1 LSSVGWPRPDIPL
14 FIALNPVSTVTESP
28 LILSLETATGCGSV
42 ALTKGGIKNGKLLA
56 EAIAQPEITHSRR
69 LLGSVDWVMK
79 AAGVDWNDL
88 DGVAISL
95 GPGSF
100 TGLRIG
106 MAAAKGIV
114 FAAKVPLI
122 GVQTLDAI
130 ALSCPVIDRPLWCLL
145 DARKQEVYA
154 ACYQVDVQGLQGLP
168 VRCTPIEAIR
178 PEILAEKIQ
187 HPALIAGPGL
197 NEYYDLFARV
207 SGLRLIAPI
216 LSSPRAARVGFLA
229 AEQLMRGDIVDP
241 ATIVPLY
248 VRASEAEVNLQ
259 KKAR

>member
-1 LSSVGWPRPDIPL
+1 M
-14 FIALNPVSTVTESP
+14 AVSDSA

-42 ALTKGGIKNGKLLA
+42 ALTKGGVHNGKLLA
-56 EAIAQPEITHSRR
+56 EATAQPEITHSRR
-69 LLGSVDWVMK
+69 LLGSVDWVMQ
-79 AAGVDWNDL
+79 AADVDWSDL

-114 FAAKVPLI
+114 FAAKAPLI

-154 ACYQVDVQGLQGLP
+154 ACYQAGGNLLNGLP
-168 VRCTPIEAIR
+168 ERCGLIEAVR
-178 PEILAEKIQ
+178 PELLVEKIQ
-187 HPALIAGPGL
+187 QPALLAGPGL
-197 NEYYDLFARV
+197 LEYHDLFAQV
-207 SGLRLIAPI
+207 SGLQLIPPP
-216 LSSPRAARVGFLA
+216 LSSPSAKCSAARKPILA
-229 AEQLMRGDIVDP
+229 AEHLALGDIVDP
-241 ATIVPLY
+241 ATIAPMY

-259 KKAR
+259 KKAGR

>member
-1 LSSVGWPRPDIPL
+1 MANR
-14 FIALNPVSTVTESP
+14 P
-28 LILSLETATGCGSV
+28 LILSIETATGCGSV
-42 ALTKGGIKNGKLLA
+42 SLTRGGVTNGRLLA

-69 LLGSVDWVMK
+69 LLGSVDWIMK
-79 AAGVDWNDL
+79 AAGVEWSEL

-114 FAAKVPLI
+114 FAANVPLL

-154 ACYQVDVQGLQGLP
+154 ACYQPDAGIP
-168 VRCTPIEAIR
+168 VRLSPPQPIR
-178 PEILAEKIQ
+178 PELLAEKITE
-187 HPALIAGPGL
+187 PSILAGSGVD
-197 NEYYDLFARV
+197 EYYDLFAQIEQV
-207 SGLRLIAPI
+207 RLIPGAI
-216 LSSPRAARVGFLA
+216 SSPRASRVGFLA
-229 AEQLMRGDIVDP
+229 ADKLTAGDTIDP
-241 ATIVPLY
+241 ATAAPLY
-248 VRASEAEVNLQ
+248 VRESEAEINLKIKS
-259 KKAR
+259 KK

>member
-1 LSSVGWPRPDIPL
+1 VLD
-14 FIALNPVSTVTESP
+14 NP
-28 LILSLETATGCGSV
+28 LILSLETATGCGSI
-42 ALTKGGIKNGKLLA
+42 ALTKGGIGNGKLLA
-56 EAIAQPEITHSRR
+56 EATAQPEITHSRR
-69 LLGSVDWVMK
+69 LLGSVDWVMQ
-79 AAGVDWNDL
+79 AAGLGWDEL

-114 FAAKVPLI
+114 FAAQKPLI

-154 ACYQVDVQGLQGLP
+154 ACYQTGPHGLP
-168 VRCTPIEAIR
+168 EQCSPVEAIR
-178 PEILAEKIQ
+178 PEILLEKIEGS
-187 HPALIAGPGL
+187 ALVAGPGL
-197 NEYYDLFARV
+197 SEYHDLFAAKE
-207 SGLRLIAPI
+207 GLQLIPPA
-216 LSSPRAARVGFLA
+216 LSSPSAARIGFLA
-229 AEQLMRGDIVDP
+229 AEQLLRGETQDP
-241 ATIVPLY
+241 ATIAPMY

-259 KKAR
+259 KKKIA